1 MTEAVIAAVSALL
14 GAMLP
19 YVKMWWDWRMVG
31 KRAKNILADPEMP
44 QTESSDAIGA
54 ALVEANGRRIKRM
67 SQEMKP
73 ITNGTHGKS

>member
-1 MTEAVIAAVSALL
+1 MSEAVIAAVSALL

-67 SQEMKP
+67 SKEMKP
-73 ITNGTHGKS
+73 ITNGTHE